1 MALDKDRLLA
11 DARRL
16 GVPAAALVAVLG
28 LVLYGLAPPGGKE
41 AAVTNPACVASQ
53 ALAQKLGPL
62 VHGEVAAMSL
72 ARVSNPLPAL
82 GFTKEDGATVTLA
95 DFTGRTVLL
104 NLWATWCLP
113 CRKEMPALDR
123 LQGLQGSEKFLVV
136 TVNIDTAKLDRVK
149 AFWTETGVANL
160 AFFADSTAE
169 TFQALKQ
176 AGKALGLPT
185 TILVG
190 PDGCEIGTL
199 AGPAQWDSKDAL
211 ALVEAAQG

>member
-16 GVPAAALVAVLG
+16 TVPAAALVAVLAI
-28 LVLYGLAPPGGKE
+28 VLYGMAPPGGKE
-41 AAVTNPACVASQ
+41 AAVHDPACAASR

-62 VHGEVAAMSL
+62 ARGEVAAL
-72 ARVSNPLPAL
+72 APARSPKPLPAL
-82 GFTKEDGATVTLA
+82 AFSKEDGTASTLA
-95 DFTGRTVLL
+95 DFEGRTVLF

-113 CRKEMPALDR
+113 CRKEMPALDH
-123 LQGLQGSEKFLVV
+123 LQALLGSDRFSVV

-149 AFWTETGVANL
+149 AFWTETGITNL
-160 AFFADSTAE
+160 SFYADPTAE
-169 TFQALKQ
+169 TFQALKL

-190 PDGCEIGTL
+190 PDGCEIGTM
-199 AGPAQWDSKDAL
+199 AGPAQWDSKDAI
-211 ALVEAAQG
+211 ALVEAARG

>member
-11 DARRL
+11 DARRFV
-16 GVPAAALVAVLG
+16 VPAAALAAVLG
-28 LVLYGLAPPGGKE
+28 LVLYGMAPPGGKE
-41 AAVTNPACVASQ
+41 AAVGNPACAASQ
-53 ALAQKLGPL
+53 ALAKKLAPL
-62 VHGEVAAMSL
+62 ARGEVASMSL
-72 ARVSNPLPAL
+72 ASSSNPMPAL
-82 GFTKEDGATVTLA
+82 GFAAEDGAKVTLA
-95 DFTGRTVLL
+95 DFKGRTLLL

-123 LQGLQGSEKFLVV
+123 LQGTRGSDTFSVV
-136 TVNIDTAKLDRVK
+136 AVNIDTAKLDRVK
-149 AFWTETGVANL
+149 AFWTETNVANL
-160 AFFADSTAE
+160 TFYADSTAE

-190 PDGCEIGTL
+190 PDGCEIGTM

>member
-1 MALDKDRLLA
+1 MALDTQRILT

-16 GVPAAALVAVLG
+16 VIPAAALVALLG
-28 LVLYGLAPPGGKE
+28 LVLYGMGPSGDKE
-41 AAVTNPACVASQ
+41 AAVGDPACAASQ
-53 ALAQKLGPL
+53 ALARKLGPL
-62 VHGEVAAMSL
+62 ARGEVAAMSV
-72 ARVSNPLPAL
+72 AKASNPLPAL
-82 GFTKEDGATVTLA
+82 GFAKEDGAKMTLE
-95 DFTGRTVLL
+95 DFKGRTVLL

-123 LQGLQGSEKFLVV
+123 LQGSRGSDAFGVV
-136 TVNIDTAKLDRVK
+136 AINIDTAKLDRVK
-149 AFWTETGVANL
+149 AFWTETNIANL
-160 AFFADSTAE
+160 TFYADSTAE

-190 PDGCEIGTL
+190 PDGCEIGTM

-211 ALVEAAQG
+211 ALVDATQG

>member
-11 DARRL
+11 EARRL

-28 LVLYGLAPPGGKE
+28 LVLYGMAPPGGKE
-41 AAVTNPACVASQ
+41 AAVGNPACAVSQ
-53 ALAQKLGPL
+53 ALARKLVPL
-62 VHGEVAAMSL
+62 AHGEVAAMSL
-72 ARVSNPLPAL
+72 ASASNPLPPL
-82 GFTKEDGATVTLA
+82 GFATEDGTRLTLA
-95 DFTGRTVLL
+95 DFAGRTVLL

-123 LQGLQGSEKFLVV
+123 LQGLRGSDGFSVV
-136 TVNIDTAKLDRVK
+136 AVNIDTAKLDRVK

-160 AFFADSTAE
+160 TFYADSTAE

-176 AGKALGLPT
+176 AGKVLGLPT

-190 PDGCEIGTL
+190 PDGCEIGTM
-199 AGPAQWDSKDAL
+199 AGPAQWDSRDAL
-211 ALVEAAQG
+211 ALVEAARG

>member
-1 MALDKDRLLA
+1 MALDTHRLLA

-16 GVPAAALVAVLG
+16 VVPAAVLLAVLG
-28 LVLYGLAPPGGKE
+28 VVLYGMAPPGGKE
-41 AAVTNPACVASQ
+41 AAVGDPACAASQ
-53 ALAQKLGPL
+53 ALARKLGPFAR
-62 VHGEVAAMSL
+62 GEVASMSL
-72 ARVSNPLPAL
+72 AKASHPLPAL
-82 GFTKEDGATVTLA
+82 GFANEAGAAVTLA
-95 DFTGRTVLL
+95 DFKGRTVLL

-123 LQGLQGSEKFLVV
+123 LQGTRGSDRFSVV
-136 TVNIDTAKLDRVK
+136 TINIDTAKLDRVK
-149 AFWTETGVANL
+149 AFWTETNIASL
-160 AFFADSTAE
+160 TFYADSAAE

-190 PDGCEIGTL
+190 PDGCEIGTM

-211 ALVEAAQG
+211 ALIDAAQG